1 MDDFDMPRSAAP
13 RLSTEPIKIL
23 SLLLLSPAGV
33 DAALSSVATE
43 LRNITEEDFN
53 SLVALAHSN
62 HVIVRALE
70 VFREMVLGTRDDL
83 RADWAATAIAAER
96 ARIVK
101 ATGFLSTICAAFDQA
116 GLDVTVIKSLDH
128 WPDLGSDLD
137 LYTNAPPHAVCGLMT
152 RRFGA
157 QVATR
162 SWGDRLAGKWNFLIP
177 GLPEPVEVHIQRLGQ
192 TGEQLLLA
200 SRLPQRARSLEIAG
214 QAFHVPSASDRL
226 MISTL
231 QRMYRHFYFRLCD
244 IVDTA
249 TLADAEEIDYED
261 LRSSAQ
267 ACGIWEGV
275 ATYLVIVSDYV
286 RQYRGAGLLLPRSVT
301 GSSRFSGDVVY
312 FSRGFLRVPVLPQ
325 SVGLYRS
332 QLAGLL
338 RKRELQSS
346 ARLGLLPWL
355 ATAAAIGHKVT
366 GSDKGI
372 W

>member
-1 MDDFDMPRSAAP
+1 MDGFDMPRSVAQ
-13 RLSTEPIKIL
+13 RLSTEPINVL
-23 SLLLLSPAGV
+23 SHLLLSPVGV
-33 DAALSSVATE
+33 DPSLSPLVTE
-43 LRNITEEDFN
+43 LRNITEENFKG
-53 SLVALAHSN
+53 LVALAHSN

-70 VFREMVLGTRDDL
+70 IVRSMMLDTQDDL
-83 RADWAATAIAAER
+83 RAHWAATAIAAER
-96 ARIVK
+96 ARILK
-101 ATGFLSTICAAFDQA
+101 AIKFLDTICVAFDEA

-137 LYTNAPPHAVCGLMT
+137 LYTSAPAHVVCDLME

-157 QVATR
+157 QVDSR
-162 SWGDRLAGKWNFLIP
+162 SWGDRLAGKWNFILP
-177 GLPEPVEVHIQRLGQ
+177 ELPEPVEFHIQRLGQ
-192 TGEQLLLA
+192 TGEQLVLA
-200 SRLPQRARSLEIAG
+200 SRLPQRARSFQTEG
-214 QAFHVPSASDRL
+214 HTFHVPSASDRL

-244 IVDTA
+244 IIDTA
-249 TLADAEEIDYED
+249 ALADAGEIDYEE

-286 RQYRGAGLLLPRSVT
+286 RQYRSAGLRLPRFVT
-301 GSSRFSGDVVY
+301 DSSRFSGNVVY
-312 FSRGFLRVPVLPQ
+312 FSRGFLRVPILPQ

-332 QLAGLL
+332 QMIGLL

-355 ATAAAIGHKVT
+355 ASAAAIGHKMT